1 MKNPLEHINFNVI
14 NLIMSSPNFF
24 EASMSFPLSY
34 HISAEKAIGITTTI
48 PIEIVYA
55 AGYVPIDLNNIFI
68 CNNDPDTLVDF
79 AELRGLPRNTCA
91 WVKGLYTTT
100 IKTGIKRIIGVLQ
113 GDCSN
118 NHALIE
124 FLQAEGIETIPFS
137 YPHDRDKDF
146 LNHQLGLLS
155 KRLGV
160 DLEKA
165 QKMKL
170 ILDKVRKTVHDI
182 DRLTWEDD
190 KVTGEENHIWNVSTS
205 DLMGDYLLFDN
216 KALAF
221 REEAEKR
228 PRLNYDLRV
237 GYIGIP
243 PICSDLYSFLA
254 NLGVHVV
261 YNEVQRQFSMPYDV
275 TTITEQYL
283 RYTYPFGISCHLKDI
298 KNEIER
304 RKIDGI
310 IHYVQSFCHRQI
322 YDRLIRRNI
331 DIPILT
337 LDCDRPGKLSGSMRT
352 RIEAFIEM
360 LKKIK

>member
-1 MKNPLEHINFNVI
+1 MNP
-14 NLIMSSPNFF
+14 PNFVDVG
-24 EASMSFPLSY
+24 MTFPLPY
-34 HISAEKAIGITTTI
+34 HISVEKAIGITTTV

-55 AGYVPIDLNNIFI
+55 SGYIPVDLNNIFI
-68 CNNDPDTLVDF
+68 CNSDPDGLVDF

-91 WVKGLYTTT
+91 WIKGLYTTT
-100 IKTGIKRIIGVLQ
+100 IKTGIKRILGVIQ

-118 NHALIE
+118 NHALLE
-124 FLQAEGIETIPFS
+124 LLQAEGIETIPFS

-146 LNHQLGLLS
+146 LNHQLALLS
-155 KRLGV
+155 KKLGV
-160 DLEKA
+160 DLKRA

-170 ILDKVRKTVHDI
+170 LLDKVRKTVHEI

-205 DLMGDYLLFDN
+205 DLMGDYALFDE

-221 REEAEKR
+221 RDEAGDR
-228 PRLNYDLRV
+228 PKLKYDVRV
-237 GYIGIP
+237 GYIGVP
-243 PICSDLYSFLA
+243 PICSDLYSFLTK
-254 NLGVHVV
+254 LRVHVV
-261 YNEVQRQFSMPYDV
+261 YNEVQRQFSMPYHTD
-275 TTITEQYL
+275 TITEQYL
-283 RYTYPFGISCHLKDI
+283 RYTYPFDVFYHLKDI
-298 KNEIER
+298 KREIGR

-322 YDRLIRRNI
+322 YDRLIRKHI

-337 LDCDRPGKLSGSMRT
+337 LDCDRPGRLSGSMRT

-360 LKKIK
+360 LKSYR

>member
-1 MKNPLEHINFNVI
+1 MNP
-14 NLIMSSPNFF
+14 PNFV
-24 EASMSFPLSY
+24 EDGMSFPLSY
-34 HISAEKAIGITTTI
+34 HISVEKAIGITTTI

-68 CNNDPDTLVDF
+68 CNNDPDALVDF

-91 WVKGLYTTT
+91 WVKGLYTST

-118 NHALIE
+118 NQALIE
-124 FLQAEGIETIPFS
+124 ILQAEGIETIPFS

-160 DLEKA
+160 DLERA
-165 QKMKL
+165 EKMKL
-170 ILDKVRKTVHDI
+170 ILDKVRRTVHDI
-182 DRLTWEDD
+182 DRLTWEED

-205 DLMGDYLLFDN
+205 DLMGDYVLFN
-216 KALAF
+216 KKALAF
-221 REEAEKR
+221 REEARNR
-228 PRLNYDLRV
+228 PKLNYDIRL
-237 GYIGIP
+237 GYIGVP

-254 NLGVHVV
+254 NLRVHVV
-261 YNEVQRQFSMPYDV
+261 FNEVQRQFSMPYHTD
-275 TTITEQYL
+275 TIAEQYV
-283 RYTYPFGISCHLKDI
+283 RYTYPFDVFYHLKDI
-298 KNEIER
+298 KNETGR
-304 RKIDGI
+304 RRIDGI

-322 YDRLIRRNI
+322 YDRLIRRYI

-337 LDCDRPGKLSGSMRT
+337 LDCDRPGRLSGSMRT

-360 LKKIK
+360 LKKVK